1 VSQLSA
7 PTLIGAALAVGLAG
21 CVSSPREPAAP
32 EPFVFRS
39 LDLRQQNGTGEP
51 AWDLTSPEARY
62 DLIRQL
68 AQARRPQG
76 TIYRNGKP
84 HITIKALRGTVIGDG
99 QAIQLEG
106 EVLITLLGRNPVRI
120 SGDQA
125 RWIPRDDLMVIDRRP
140 VATDQRTRI
149 SAQNARYLLAMDR
162 VELRGSPVLE
172 QWPKAVPAVADRLP
186 APIRVQASS
195 VDWRPEQGSLL
206 APGAVQGE
214 RHTRTEQGREAGGQS
229 STDAGSD
236 LLLTASGL
244 RGNLREGFLDL
255 LAPVRLRERG
265 GRSWLQAGQT
275 RWAFNAQLLASER
288 PFEGLINNLNV
299 RGDSLRIDLD
309 RETVLVP
316 RGCRLNQPGQQLS
329 AERCLWHWDTER
341 FLATGAVELRRSAYR
356 QITRSSQLSGRIG
369 REGTVEFASPGARVN
384 SQFSLPAKDSSGPQ
398 EQRRRA
404 PVQF

>member
-1 VSQLSA
+1 MSQLSA

-84 HITIKALRGTVIGDG
+84 HISIKALRGTVIGDG

-149 SAQNARYLLAMDR
+149 RAQNARYLLAMDR

-172 QWPKAVPAVADRLP
+172 QWTKAVPAVADRLP
-186 APIRVQASS
+186 APIRVQVSS

-214 RHTRTEQGREAGGQS
+214 RHARAEQAGGQS
-229 STDAGSD
+229 STDARSD

-265 GRSWLQAGQT
+265 GRSWLQAEQT

>member
-1 VSQLSA
+1 MSQLSA

-149 SAQNARYLLAMDR
+149 RAQNARYLLAMDR

-186 APIRVQASS
+186 APIRVQVSS

-214 RHTRTEQGREAGGQS
+214 RHARAEQAGGQS
-229 STDAGSD
+229 STDARSD

-265 GRSWLQAGQT
+265 GRSWLQAEQT

-369 REGTVEFASPGARVN
+369 REGTVEFASPGARVH

>member
-1 VSQLSA
+1 MSQLSA
-7 PTLIGAALAVGLAG
+7 PTLIGAALAVGLSG

-149 SAQNARYLLAMDR
+149 RAQNARYLLAMDR

-186 APIRVQASS
+186 APIRVQVSS

-214 RHTRTEQGREAGGQS
+214 RHARAEQAGGQS
-229 STDAGSD
+229 STDARSD
-236 LLLTASGL
+236 LLITASGL
-244 RGNLREGFLDL
+244 RGNLRGGFLDL

>member
-1 VSQLSA
+1 MSQLSA

-149 SAQNARYLLAMDR
+149 RAQNARYLLAMDR

-172 QWPKAVPAVADRLP
+172 QWPKAVPAVSDRLP
-186 APIRVQASS
+186 APIRVQVSS

-214 RHTRTEQGREAGGQS
+214 RHARAEQAGGQS
-229 STDAGSD
+229 STDAKSD

-265 GRSWLQAGQT
+265 GRSWLQAEQT

-288 PFEGLINNLNV
+288 PFEGLINNLSV

-329 AERCLWHWDTER
+329 AERCIWHWETER
-341 FLATGAVELRRSAYR
+341 FQANGAVELRRSAYR

-398 EQRRRA
+398 GQRRRA

>member
-1 VSQLSA
+1 MSQLSA

-84 HITIKALRGTVIGDG
+84 HISIKALRGTVIGDG

-149 SAQNARYLLAMDR
+149 RAQNARYLLAMDR

-186 APIRVQASS
+186 APIRVQVSS
-195 VDWRPEQGSLL
+195 VDWLPEQGSLL

-214 RHTRTEQGREAGGQS
+214 RHARAEQAGGQS
-229 STDAGSD
+229 STDARSD

-265 GRSWLQAGQT
+265 GRSWLQAEQT

>member
-1 VSQLSA
+1 MSQLSA

-186 APIRVQASS
+186 APIRVQVSS

-214 RHTRTEQGREAGGQS
+214 RHARAEQAGGQS
-229 STDAGSD
+229 RTDARSH

-265 GRSWLQAGQT
+265 GRSWLQAEQT

>member
-1 VSQLSA
+1 MSQLSA

-149 SAQNARYLLAMDR
+149 RAQNARYLLAMDR

-186 APIRVQASS
+186 APIRVQVSS

-214 RHTRTEQGREAGGQS
+214 RHARAEQAGGQS
-229 STDAGSD
+229 STDARSD

-265 GRSWLQAGQT
+265 GRSWLQAEQT

-288 PFEGLINNLNV
+288 PFEGLINNLSV

-329 AERCLWHWDTER
+329 AERCIWHWETER
-341 FLATGAVELRRSAYR
+341 FQANGAVELRRSAYR

-398 EQRRRA
+398 GQRRRA

>member
-1 VSQLSA
+1 MSQLSA

-186 APIRVQASS
+186 APIRVQVSS

-214 RHTRTEQGREAGGQS
+214 RHARAEQAGGQS
-229 STDAGSD
+229 SSDAGSD

-265 GRSWLQAGQT
+265 GRSWLQAEQT

>member
-1 VSQLSA
+1 MSQLSA

-84 HITIKALRGTVIGDG
+84 HISIKALRGTVIGDG

-149 SAQNARYLLAMDR
+149 RAQNARYLLAMDR

-186 APIRVQASS
+186 ALIRVQVSS

-214 RHTRTEQGREAGGQS
+214 RHARAEQAGGQS
-229 STDAGSD
+229 STDARSD

-265 GRSWLQAGQT
+265 GRSWLQAEQT

>member
-1 VSQLSA
+1 MSQLSA

-149 SAQNARYLLAMDR
+149 RAQNARYLLAMDR

-186 APIRVQASS
+186 APIRVQVSS

-214 RHTRTEQGREAGGQS
+214 RHARAEQAGGQS
-229 STDAGSD
+229 SSDARSD

-265 GRSWLQAGQT
+265 GRSWLQAEQT

>member
-1 VSQLSA
+1 MSQLSA
-7 PTLIGAALAVGLAG
+7 PTLIGAALAVGLSG

-149 SAQNARYLLAMDR
+149 RAQNARYLLAMDR

-186 APIRVQASS
+186 APIRVQVSS

-214 RHTRTEQGREAGGQS
+214 RHARAEQAGGQS
-229 STDAGSD
+229 STDARSD

-265 GRSWLQAGQT
+265 GRSWLQAEQT

>member
-1 VSQLSA
+1 MSQLSA

-149 SAQNARYLLAMDR
+149 RAQNARYLLAMDR

-186 APIRVQASS
+186 APIRVQVSS

-214 RHTRTEQGREAGGQS
+214 RHARAEQAGGQS
-229 STDAGSD
+229 STDARSD

-265 GRSWLQAGQT
+265 GRSWLQAEQT

-288 PFEGLINNLNV
+288 PFEGLINNLSV

-329 AERCLWHWDTER
+329 AERCIWHWETER
-341 FLATGAVELRRSAYR
+341 FQATGAVELRRSAYR

-398 EQRRRA
+398 GQRRRA

>member
-1 VSQLSA
+1 MSQLSA

-84 HITIKALRGTVIGDG
+84 RITIKALRGTVIGDG

-186 APIRVQASS
+186 APIRVQVSS

-214 RHTRTEQGREAGGQS
+214 RHARAEQAGGQS
-229 STDAGSD
+229 SSDARSH
-236 LLLTASGL
+236 LLLNASGL

>member
-1 VSQLSA
+1 MSQLSA
-7 PTLIGAALAVGLAG
+7 PTLIGAALAVGLSG

-186 APIRVQASS
+186 APIRVQVSS

-214 RHTRTEQGREAGGQS
+214 RHARAEQAGGQS
-229 STDAGSD
+229 SSDARSD

-265 GRSWLQAGQT
+265 GRSWLQAEQT

>member
-1 VSQLSA
+1 MSQLSA

-149 SAQNARYLLAMDR
+149 RAQNARYLLAMDR

-186 APIRVQASS
+186 APIRVQVSS

-214 RHTRTEQGREAGGQS
+214 RHARAEQAGGQS
-229 STDAGSD
+229 STDARSD

-265 GRSWLQAGQT
+265 GRSWLQAEQT

>member
-1 VSQLSA
+1 MSQLSA

-149 SAQNARYLLAMDR
+149 RAQNARYLLAMDR

-172 QWPKAVPAVADRLP
+172 QWPKAVPAVSDRLP
-186 APIRVQASS
+186 APIRVQVSS

-214 RHTRTEQGREAGGQS
+214 RHARAEQAGGQS
-229 STDAGSD
+229 STDARSD

-265 GRSWLQAGQT
+265 GRSWLQAEQT

-288 PFEGLINNLNV
+288 PFEGLINNLSV

-329 AERCLWHWDTER
+329 AERCIWHWETER
-341 FLATGAVELRRSAYR
+341 FQANGAVELRRSAYR

-398 EQRRRA
+398 GQRRRA

>member
-1 VSQLSA
+1 MSQLSA
-7 PTLIGAALAVGLAG
+7 PTLIGAALAVGLSG

-39 LDLRQQNGTGEP
+39 LDLRQQNGTGEA

-186 APIRVQASS
+186 APIRVQVSS

-214 RHTRTEQGREAGGQS
+214 RHARAEQAGGQS
-229 STDAGSD
+229 RTDARSD

>member
-1 VSQLSA
+1 MSQLSA

-186 APIRVQASS
+186 APIRVQVSS

-214 RHTRTEQGREAGGQS
+214 RLTRTEQAGGQS
-229 STDAGSD
+229 STDARSD

-265 GRSWLQAGQT
+265 GRSWLQAEQT

>member
-1 VSQLSA
+1 MSQLSA

-84 HITIKALRGTVIGDG
+84 HISIKALRGTVIGDG

-149 SAQNARYLLAMDR
+149 RAQNARYLLAMDR

-186 APIRVQASS
+186 APIRVQVSS

-214 RHTRTEQGREAGGQS
+214 RHARAEQAGGQS
-229 STDAGSD
+229 STDARSD

-265 GRSWLQAGQT
+265 GRSWLQAEQT

>member
-1 VSQLSA
+1 MSQLSA

-186 APIRVQASS
+186 APIRVQVSS

-214 RHTRTEQGREAGGQS
+214 RHARAEQAGGQS
-229 STDAGSD
+229 RTDARSD
-236 LLLTASGL
+236 LLLNASGL

>member
-1 VSQLSA
+1 MSQLSA
-7 PTLIGAALAVGLAG
+7 PTLIGAALAVGLSG

-149 SAQNARYLLAMDR
+149 RAQNARYLLAMDR

-186 APIRVQASS
+186 APIRVQVSS

-214 RHTRTEQGREAGGQS
+214 RHARAEQAGGQS
-229 STDAGSD
+229 SSDAGSD

-265 GRSWLQAGQT
+265 GRSWLQAEQT

>member
-1 VSQLSA
+1 MSQLSA

-186 APIRVQASS
+186 APIRVQVSS

-214 RHTRTEQGREAGGQS
+214 RLARAEQAGGQS
-229 STDAGSD
+229 STDARSD

-265 GRSWLQAGQT
+265 GRSWLQAEQT

>member
-1 VSQLSA
+1 
-7 PTLIGAALAVGLAG
+7 
-21 CVSSPREPAAP
+21 
-32 EPFVFRS
+32 
-39 LDLRQQNGTGEP
+39 
-51 AWDLTSPEARY
+51 
-62 DLIRQL
+62 
-68 AQARRPQG
+68 
-76 TIYRNGKP
+76 
-84 HITIKALRGTVIGDG
+84 
-99 QAIQLEG
+99 
-106 EVLITLLGRNPVRI
+106 
-120 SGDQA
+120 
-125 RWIPRDDLMVIDRRP
+125 
-140 VATDQRTRI
+140 
-149 SAQNARYLLAMDR
+149 MDR

-186 APIRVQASS
+186 APIRVQVSS

-214 RHTRTEQGREAGGQS
+214 RHARAEQAGGQS
-229 STDAGSD
+229 RTDARSH
-236 LLLTASGL
+236 LLLNASGL

>member
-1 VSQLSA
+1 MSQLSA

-84 HITIKALRGTVIGDG
+84 HISIKALRGTVIGDG

-149 SAQNARYLLAMDR
+149 RAQNARYLLAMDR

-186 APIRVQASS
+186 APIRVQVSS

-214 RHTRTEQGREAGGQS
+214 RHARAEQAGGQS
-229 STDAGSD
+229 STDARSD

-265 GRSWLQAGQT
+265 GRSWLQAEQT

-369 REGTVEFASPGARVN
+369 REGTVEFASPGARVH

>member
-1 VSQLSA
+1 MSQLSA

-84 HITIKALRGTVIGDG
+84 HISIKALRGTVIGDG

-149 SAQNARYLLAMDR
+149 RAQNARYLLAMDR

-186 APIRVQASS
+186 APIRVQVSS

-214 RHTRTEQGREAGGQS
+214 RHARAEQAGGQS
-229 STDAGSD
+229 STDARSD

-244 RGNLREGFLDL
+244 RGSLREGFLDL

-265 GRSWLQAGQT
+265 GRSWLQAEQT

>member
-1 VSQLSA
+1 MSQLSA

-149 SAQNARYLLAMDR
+149 RAQNARYLLAMDR

-172 QWPKAVPAVADRLP
+172 QWPKAVPAVSDRLP
-186 APIRVQASS
+186 APIRVQVSS

-214 RHTRTEQGREAGGQS
+214 RHARAEQAGGQS
-229 STDAGSD
+229 STDARSD

-265 GRSWLQAGQT
+265 GRSWLQAEQT

-288 PFEGLINNLNV
+288 PFEGLINNLSV

>member
-1 VSQLSA
+1 MSQLSA

-149 SAQNARYLLAMDR
+149 RAQNARYLLAMDR

-186 APIRVQASS
+186 APIRVQVSS

-206 APGAVQGE
+206 APGAVQAE
-214 RHTRTEQGREAGGQS
+214 RHARAEQAGGQS
-229 STDAGSD
+229 STDARSD

-265 GRSWLQAGQT
+265 GRSWLQAEQT

>member
-1 VSQLSA
+1 MSQLSA

-149 SAQNARYLLAMDR
+149 RAQNARYLLAMDR

-186 APIRVQASS
+186 APIRVQVSS

-214 RHTRTEQGREAGGQS
+214 RHARAEQAGGQS
-229 STDAGSD
+229 STDARSD

-265 GRSWLQAGQT
+265 GSSWLQAEQT

-369 REGTVEFASPGARVN
+369 REGTVEFASPGARVH

>member
-1 VSQLSA
+1 MSQLSA

-186 APIRVQASS
+186 APIRVQVSS

-214 RHTRTEQGREAGGQS
+214 RHARAEQAGGQS
-229 STDAGSD
+229 SSDARSD

-265 GRSWLQAGQT
+265 GRSWLQAEQT

>member
-1 VSQLSA
+1 MSQLSA

-84 HITIKALRGTVIGDG
+84 YITIKALRGTVIGDG

-149 SAQNARYLLAMDR
+149 RAQNARYLLAMDR

-186 APIRVQASS
+186 APIRVQVSS

-214 RHTRTEQGREAGGQS
+214 RHASAEQAGGQS
-229 STDAGSD
+229 STDARSD

-265 GRSWLQAGQT
+265 GRSWLQAEQT

-341 FLATGAVELRRSAYR
+341 FLATGSVELRRSAYR

>member
-1 VSQLSA
+1 MAQ
-7 PTLIGAALAVGLAG
+7 G
-21 CVSSPREPAAP
+21 CA
-32 EPFVFRS
+32 
-39 LDLRQQNGTGEP
+39 
-51 AWDLTSPEARY
+51 
-62 DLIRQL
+62 
-68 AQARRPQG
+68 
-76 TIYRNGKP
+76 
-84 HITIKALRGTVIGDG
+84 
-99 QAIQLEG
+99 
-106 EVLITLLGRNPVRI
+106 
-120 SGDQA
+120 SGG
-125 RWIPRDDLMVIDRRP
+125 
-140 VATDQRTRI
+140 
-149 SAQNARYLLAMDR
+149 
-162 VELRGSPVLE
+162 GSP
-172 QWPKAVPAVADRLP
+172 ACS
-186 APIRVQASS
+186 IRVQVSS

-206 APGAVQGE
+206 ASGAVQGE
-214 RHTRTEQGREAGGQS
+214 RHARAEQAGGQS
-229 STDAGSD
+229 STDARSD
-236 LLLTASGL
+236 LLLNASGL

-265 GRSWLQAGQT
+265 GRSWLQAEQT
-275 RWAFNAQLLASER
+275 RWAFNAQVLASER

-309 RETVLVP
+309 QETVLVP
-316 RGCRLNQPGQQLS
+316 RGCRLSQPGQQLS

>member
-1 VSQLSA
+1 
-7 PTLIGAALAVGLAG
+7 
-21 CVSSPREPAAP
+21 
-32 EPFVFRS
+32 VFRS

-229 STDAGSD
+229 SSDARSD

-265 GRSWLQAGQT
+265 GRSWLQAEQT

>member
-1 VSQLSA
+1 MSQLSA
-7 PTLIGAALAVGLAG
+7 PTLIGAALAVGLSG

-32 EPFVFRS
+32 EPFGFRS

-149 SAQNARYLLAMDR
+149 RAQNARYLLAMDR

-186 APIRVQASS
+186 APIRVQVSS

-214 RHTRTEQGREAGGQS
+214 RHARAEQAGGQS
-229 STDAGSD
+229 RTDARSD
-236 LLLTASGL
+236 LLLNASGL

-265 GRSWLQAGQT
+265 GRSWLQAEQT

>member
-1 VSQLSA
+1 MSQLSA

-149 SAQNARYLLAMDR
+149 RAQNARYLLAMDR

-186 APIRVQASS
+186 APIRVQVSS

-214 RHTRTEQGREAGGQS
+214 RHARAEQAGGQS
-229 STDAGSD
+229 SSDAGSD

>member
-1 VSQLSA
+1 MSQLSA
-7 PTLIGAALAVGLAG
+7 PTLIGAALAVGLSG

-149 SAQNARYLLAMDR
+149 RAQNARYLLAMDR

-186 APIRVQASS
+186 APIRVQVSS

-214 RHTRTEQGREAGGQS
+214 RHARAEQAGGQS
-229 STDAGSD
+229 SSDAGSD